1 VSGKSSRVPLLLT
14 VYERYLDSQD
24 SADFAH
30 MTSRFY
36 TQGTLARLTEHDTA
50 HVRRAAVFALGFL
63 ADYEVNHVLGRAMH
77 DDDRTVRLLAESA
90 IRNVWKRAG
99 NDDQRHQLEVIVGLN
114 SDKQFEEASRR
125 ATELAEE
132 APWFAEAWNQRA
144 VAGFALGRYAEAIRD
159 CHQALEL
166 NPYHFAAASGMG
178 HAYLRLNNRLSALES
193 FRRALRLNPN
203 LEDVRAQV
211 ARLARTIEGT

>member
-1 VSGKSSRVPLLLT
+1 MSDKSSRIPLLLT
-14 VYERYLDSQD
+14 VYERYLDNQD
-24 SADFAH
+24 SADFVH

-36 TQGTLARLTEHDTA
+36 TQGTLARLTRHDTP

-63 ADYEVNHVLGRAMH
+63 GDYEVNHVLGRALH
-77 DDDRTVRLLAESA
+77 DDDRTVRLLAESG

-99 NDDQRHQLEVIVGLN
+99 NDDQRRQLEILVGLN
-114 SDKQFEEASRR
+114 SDKQFEEASQQ
-125 ATELAEE
+125 ATKLTEE

-144 VAGFALGRYAEAIRD
+144 VASFALGRYAEAIRD

-178 HAYLRLNNRLSALES
+178 HAYLRLKNRVSALES